1 MPDRIEDEITAL
13 MAQVGEHGPGGINPD
28 HGQLRA
34 LLATDGTGPLQF
46 VNLLAYHHQ
55 AVYPADHE
63 LAGSGLSGADAYA
76 LYGLVALEQV
86 TRRGG
91 RLTLYNEV
99 VHTLIGPDQSWDQ
112 VAVMEYPDTEAF
124 LDMIVDP
131 DYVAA
136 LVHRDA
142 GLADTVVMVT
152 RSLLGDSRR

>member
-34 LLATDGTGPLQF
+34 LLAIDGTGPLQF
-46 VNLLAYHHQ
+46 VNLLAYRHQ

-63 LAGSGLSGADAYA
+63 LAGSGLSGADAYS

-91 RLTLYNEV
+91 RLILYTDV
-99 VHTLIGPDQSWDQ
+99 VLTLIGPDQSWDQ

-142 GLADTVVMVT
+142 GLTDTVVMAT
-152 RSLLGDSRR
+152 RSLLGDGRR

>member
-1 MPDRIEDEITAL
+1 VPNRSEDEITAL
-13 MAQVGEHGPGGINPD
+13 IGQVGDHGPGGINPD
-28 HGQLRA
+28 HGQLRT
-34 LLATDGTGPLQF
+34 LLAIDDTGPLQF
-46 VNLLAYHHQ
+46 VNLLAYHRR
-55 AVYPADHE
+55 AAYPADHE
-63 LAGSGLSGADAYA
+63 LAGAGLSGGDAYA

-86 TRRGG
+86 TQRGG
-91 RLTLYNEV
+91 RLTLYSDV
-99 VHTLIGPDQSWDQ
+99 ALTLIGPDQSWDQ

-152 RSLLGDSRR
+152 RSLAGGSRR

>member
-1 MPDRIEDEITAL
+1 MPDRIEDEIAAL
-13 MAQVGEHGPGGINPD
+13 VGQVGAHGPGGINPD

-34 LLATDGTGPLQF
+34 LLAIDGAGSLQF
-46 VNLLAYHHQ
+46 VNLLAYHRQ

-91 RLTLYNEV
+91 RLTLYTDV
-99 VHTLIGPDQSWDQ
+99 ALTLIGPDQSWDQ

-124 LDMIVDP
+124 LAMIVDP

-142 GLADTVVMVT
+142 GLAETVVMVT
-152 RSLLGDSRR
+152 RSLLGDSWR

>member
-1 MPDRIEDEITAL
+1 VPDRIENEITAL
-13 MAQVGEHGPGGINPD
+13 IGQVGAHGPGGINPD
-28 HGQLRA
+28 HEQLRA
-34 LLATDGTGPLQF
+34 LLAIDGPGPLQF
-46 VNLLAYHHQ
+46 VNLLAYRHQ

-91 RLTLYNEV
+91 RLTLYTDV
-99 VHTLIGPDQSWDQ
+99 ALTLIGPDQSWDQ

-124 LDMIVDP
+124 LAMVVDP